1 MRLLSC
7 RHHGHTRIGAVVGET
22 VVLPALAGRW
32 PFAQESLLALIEHGP
47 QGLARLRKLV
57 DRAPPAARLPLDTV
71 EILAPIP
78 RPRRNILCLGW
89 NYLDHARESA
99 RAFHREMTPPEDPV
113 VFTKAVTTVN
123 GPYADIPFDEQLTSE
138 LDWEVELAV
147 VLGRGGRRIAPRDA
161 LDHVFGYTVINDI
174 SARDLQR
181 RHRQF
186 FLGKSL
192 DGSCPM
198 GPWLVTADEL
208 PDPQCLA
215 IRSWVNGVLKQD
227 ASTADQIFDVATTIS
242 VLSRGMS
249 LEPGDVIATGTP
261 SGVGFARN
269 PPEFLTPGDVVEC
282 EVERIGRLRNRVARA
297 V

>member
-1 MRLLSC
+1 MRV
-7 RHHGHTRIGAVVGET
+7 GAVVSKT
-22 VVLPALAGRW
+22 VVLPALAGHW
-32 PFAQESLLALIEHGP
+32 PFAEETLLSVIERGP
-47 QGLARLRKLV
+47 EGLSVLRDLV
-57 DRAPPAARLPLDTV
+57 EGAPPYARLPLAGV

-78 RPRRNILCLGW
+78 RPRRNIMCLGW

-99 RAFHREMTPPEDPV
+99 RAFERAMAPHSDPV

-123 GPYADIPFDEQLTSE
+123 GPYADIPYDDQVSTQ
-138 LDWEVELAV
+138 LDWEVELGV
-147 VLGRGGRRIAPRDA
+147 ILGSGGRKIPRQDA
-161 LDHVFGYTVINDI
+161 LGHVFGYTVINDI

-181 RHRQF
+181 RHKQF

-198 GPWLVTADEL
+198 GPWIVTADEI
-208 PDPQCLA
+208 PDPQRLG
-215 IRSWVNGVLKQD
+215 IRSRVNGVLKQD
-227 ASTADQIFDVATTIS
+227 ANTADQIFDVATTLS
-242 VLSRGMS
+242 VLSRGMG

-282 EVERIGRLRNRVARA
+282 EVERIGRLRNRVSQPR
-297 V
+297 

>member
-1 MRLLSC
+1 MRV
-7 RHHGHTRIGAVVGET
+7 GAVVGDA
-22 VVLPALAGRW
+22 VILPALTGRW
-32 PFAQESLLALIEHGP
+32 PFDEETLLGVIEHGS
-47 QGLARLRKLV
+47 QGLSRLREV
-57 DRAPPAARLPLDTV
+57 VQRAPAGARLPRDAV

-78 RPRRNILCLGW
+78 RPRRNIMCLGW

-99 RAFHREMTPPEDPV
+99 RAFQREMTPPSDPV

-123 GPYADIPFDEQLTSE
+123 GPYAEIPYDEQVTTE

-147 VLGRGGRRIAPRDA
+147 VLGRGGRKIPPQDA

-181 RHRQF
+181 RHKQF

-198 GPWLVTADEL
+198 GPWIVTSDEI
-208 PDPQCLA
+208 PDPQRLA

-227 ASTADQIFDVATTIS
+227 ANTVDQIFDVATTIS
-242 VLSRGMS
+242 VLSRGMT

-269 PPEFLTPGDVVEC
+269 PPEFLTPGHVVEC
-282 EVERIGRLRNRVARA
+282 EVERIGRLRNRVSRA
-297 V
+297 

>member
-1 MRLLSC
+1 MRV
-7 RHHGHTRIGAVVGET
+7 GAVVGKT

-32 PFAQESLLALIEHGP
+32 PFAEETLLSVIERGP
-47 QGLARLRKLV
+47 EGLSVLRDLV
-57 DRAPPAARLPLDTV
+57 EGAPPDARLPLAGA

-78 RPRRNILCLGW
+78 RPRRNIMCLGW

-99 RAFHREMTPPEDPV
+99 RAFEGDMAPPSDPV

-123 GPYADIPFDEQLTSE
+123 GPYADIPYDDQVSTQ
-138 LDWEVELAV
+138 LDWEVELGV
-147 VLGRGGRRIAPRDA
+147 ILGSGGRKIPRQDA
-161 LDHVFGYTVINDI
+161 LEHVFGYTVINDI

-181 RHRQF
+181 RHKQF

-198 GPWLVTADEL
+198 GPWIVTADEI
-208 PDPQCLA
+208 PDPQRLG
-215 IRSWVNGVLKQD
+215 IRSRVNGVLKQD
-227 ASTADQIFDVATTIS
+227 ANTADQIFDVATTLS

-261 SGVGFARN
+261 SGVGFART

-282 EVERIGRLRNRVARA
+282 EVERIGRLRNRVSQPR
-297 V
+297 